1 MEMATTYVIV
11 GGDAAGLSA
20 ASKIKRKEPE
30 AEVIV
35 FEKSETISYSACGMP
50 YWIGGVISSDEQL
63 LVLKPDVARKKRGL
77 DVRIHH
83 EVVAI
88 NPAAH
93 QVTVH
98 RIDTGEQFTQDYE
111 KLILATGAA
120 AIRPPIPGIELPGVF
135 TLRALSDAQ
144 RIYAFMATHQPK
156 RAVVVG
162 GGYIGVEMAEA
173 LRDRE
178 LDVTLLEGLPT
189 ILPNFD
195 PEMVEDAA
203 THVQAKGVTVLT
215 ETMLAAITQRDAS
228 LQVATNT
235 GAILPADLVIV
246 AIGVRPN
253 SKLAADAGLALGAG
267 GAIAVDAQM
276 RTNAPDIYAAGDC
289 AEHFHLVSQQKV
301 WIPLAP
307 SANKG
312 GRIAGDNASGA
323 VVDFP
328 GILGTMIV
336 KVFDYTLAATGL
348 TERQAKKSGLFGE
361 EGDDVGSAV
370 ITAYDRAH
378 YWPGAAKIKVK
389 LVFQKSSG
397 RLLGG
402 QLAGK
407 AGVNKRIDIIAVAI
421 TARMTTDDLG
431 MLDLSYA
438 PPYSPVYDPVQVAA
452 NVAGKGE

>member
-1 MEMATTYVIV
+1 MPSPYVIV

-20 ASKIKRKEPE
+20 ASKIKRKEPD

-50 YWIGGVISSDEQL
+50 YWIAGVIPSDEQL

-88 NPAAH
+88 DPAAQ
-93 QVTVH
+93 QVTVRH
-98 RIDTGEQFTQDYE
+98 TDTGEQFTQDYG

-135 TLRALSDAQ
+135 TLRALNDAQ
-144 RIYAFMATHQPK
+144 RIYAFMATHQPR

-162 GGYIGVEMAEA
+162 GGYIGIEMAEA

-178 LDVTLLEGLPT
+178 LEVTLIEGLPT

-203 THVQAKGVTVLT
+203 AHVQAKGVTVLT
-215 ETMLAAITQRDAS
+215 ETMLAAISQSNAS
-228 LQVATNT
+228 LNVATNT

-253 SKLAADAGLALGAG
+253 SRLAAEAGLALGAS

-276 RTNAPDIYAAGDC
+276 RTSAPDIYAAGDC

-301 WIPLAP
+301 WMPLAP

-312 GRIAGDNASGA
+312 GRVAGDNASGA
-323 VVDFP
+323 AVDFP
-328 GILGTMIV
+328 GILGTMVV
-336 KVFDYTLAATGL
+336 KVFDYTLSSTGL
-348 TERQAKKSGLFGE
+348 TERQARTSGLFGE
-361 EGDDVGSAV
+361 AGSDVGSAV

-402 QLAGK
+402 QLSGI

>member
-378 YWPGAAKIKVK
+378 YWPGAAKI
-389 LVFQKSSG
+389 
-397 RLLGG
+397 
-402 QLAGK
+402 
-407 AGVNKRIDIIAVAI
+407 
-421 TARMTTDDLG
+421 
-431 MLDLSYA
+431 
-438 PPYSPVYDPVQVAA
+438 
-452 NVAGKGE
+452 

>member
-1 MEMATTYVIV
+1 MPSPYVIV

-20 ASKIKRKEPE
+20 ASKIKRKDPE

-50 YWIGGVISSDEQL
+50 YWIGGVIPSDEQL

-88 NPAAH
+88 DPTAH
-93 QVTVH
+93 QVTVRH
-98 RIDTGEQFTQDYE
+98 TETGRQFVQDYG

-135 TLRALSDAQ
+135 TLRALNDAQ
-144 RIYAFMATHQPK
+144 RIYAFMAAHHPR
-156 RAVVVG
+156 RAVVIG
-162 GGYIGVEMAEA
+162 GGYIGIEMAEA

-178 LDVTLLEGLPT
+178 LEVTLIEGLPT

-203 THVQAKGVTVLT
+203 AHVQAKGVTVLT
-215 ETMLAAITQRDAS
+215 DTMLAAITQHDAS
-228 LQVATNT
+228 LNVTTNT
-235 GAILPADLVIV
+235 GVILPADLVIV

-253 SKLAADAGLALGAG
+253 SMLAADAGLALGAS

-276 RTNAPDIYAAGDC
+276 RTSAPDIYAAGDC
-289 AEHFHLVSQQKV
+289 AEHFHLVTQQKI

-323 VVDFP
+323 AVDFP
-328 GILGTMIV
+328 GVLGTMVV
-336 KVFDYTLAATGL
+336 KVFDYTLSSTGL

-361 EGDDVGSAV
+361 EGSDVGSAV

-402 QLAGK
+402 QLSGK

>member
-389 LVFQKSSG
+389 LVFQKSRG